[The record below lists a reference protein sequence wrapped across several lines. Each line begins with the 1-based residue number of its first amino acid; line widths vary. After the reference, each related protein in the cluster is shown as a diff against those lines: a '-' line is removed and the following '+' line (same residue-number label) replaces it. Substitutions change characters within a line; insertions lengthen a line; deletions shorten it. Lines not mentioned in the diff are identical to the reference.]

1 MKIDDRLLDSLTEQ
15 AKSSERLR
23 MNLDLRNSP
32 ADTSQRMLN
41 AIEPGSEV
49 PIHRHCTTSET
60 VVVLRGRLIEE
71 FYDDLE
77 CRCTDAI
84 ELSADGP
91 VRALNIPAGQWHT
104 VRVLESGTVIMEVKD
119 GPYIPTS
126 PTDILTISSCSTPSS
141 PSAVSSSPTAHTSA
155 CVSEQSVSNPTTCST
170 RCSSSEPNQQASFI
184 TSSQHSV
191 SPSDASVRTSSC
203 TSAHTSTRNSA
214 QSVSATDSNLPDS
227 LSLANPKVRNS
238 KASDINGPDISD
250 STTCSEPCPSTE
262 TNSTDSSIFIPA
274 PDPRAFDGGD
284 ILRQKKKQ

>member
-1 MKIDDRLLDSLTEQ
+1 MLMKIDDSLLDSLTEQ

-23 MNLDLRNSP
+23 MNMDLRNSP

-141 PSAVSSSPTAHTSA
+141 PSAVSSSPSAHTSA
-155 CVSEQSVSNPTTCST
+155 CVSEQSVS
-170 RCSSSEPNQQASFI
+170 
-184 TSSQHSV
+184 
-191 SPSDASVRTSSC
+191 
-203 TSAHTSTRNSA
+203 
-214 QSVSATDSNLPDS
+214 ATDSNQQVS
-227 LSLANPKVRNS
+227 
-238 KASDINGPDISD
+238 
-250 STTCSEPCPSTE
+250 ST
-262 TNSTDSSIFIPA
+262 FIPA
-274 PDPRAFDGGD
+274 PDPRGFDGGD
-284 ILRQKKKQ
+284 MLSKRQKMTYCQEKI